1 MNKIYTKTGDK
12 GTTGTLKGR
21 ISKSNELATALG
33 TIDELNSNIG
43 VVRGSLIHDLRF
55 VLIDSSLHDIQ
66 ENLLNIGSSMA
77 GSEIKISAIET
88 KKLEKLIDKLTK
100 DLPKLS
106 NFIFPTGP
114 TPVGQLHV
122 ARTVARRAERAVV
135 AAEITD
141 KNILSYLNRLSD
153 ALFTIAR
160 FVNMTLR
167 GIDEVWK
174 KD

>member
-21 ISKSNELATALG
+21 ISKSNELAIALG
-33 TIDELNSNIG
+33 TVDELNSNIG
-43 VVRGSLIHDLRF
+43 VVRGYLIHDLRF
-55 VLIDSSLHDIQ
+55 ISIDKELHNIQ
-66 ENLLNIGSSMA
+66 NNLLNLGSSLA
-77 GSEIKISAIET
+77 GSELKISATET
-88 KKLEKLIDKLTK
+88 KKLEKLIDKLTA

-122 ARTVARRAERAVV
+122 ARTVARRAERAVI
-135 AAEITD
+135 AAEISD

-160 FVNMTLR
+160 WVNMKLR
-167 GIDEVWK
+167 GVDEVWNK
-174 KD
+174 